1 MNDKH
6 ESKISPNAE
15 YFIIYFFVSKL
26 KVIMNYSWDHKINR
40 ILNYIAI
47 DDTSQGRCYPSLVR
61 LDRLTSQNMVL
72 INLYFDILRGSQ

>member
-1 MNDKH
+1 
-6 ESKISPNAE
+6 
-15 YFIIYFFVSKL
+15 
-26 KVIMNYSWDHKINR
+26 MNYSWDHKINR

-72 INLYFDILRGSQ
+72 INLYFDILRGSQWCFKRVNDPTHELSPEV